1 MSVSLTWIISLRVL
15 ACDGHLG
22 FLITTKIPT
31 LIKEIQKYHG
41 VVYNKLFKQPLG
53 RTNVPS
59 HMYRLYF
66 QTFQG
71 FRRKKILFNHKFP
84 IKILCIKLSYVP
96 QWWHFEFSNHL
107 KSRLKNDHPMIM
119 YVLFSGFWEEI
130 KKKYFSHRIL
140 FLTFE
145 TDQFLFLAMW
155 DFLILH

>member
-1 MSVSLTWIISLRVL
+1 
-15 ACDGHLG
+15 
-22 FLITTKIPT
+22 
-31 LIKEIQKYHG
+31 
-41 VVYNKLFKQPLG
+41 
-53 RTNVPS
+53 
-59 HMYRLYF
+59 MYRLYF

-145 TDQFLFLAMW
+145 TDQFLIFSDVRFSYLALVQDKKIMCVLPANACCTVYVNCPLNSPCFSFLK
-155 DFLILH
+155 